1 MCTPEFHI
9 SGYSTCIYYQRHS
22 KQGNQLML
30 SVVACL
36 YIRIHTYIQH
46 LVQITIMWQASD
58 KRLKL
63 CESEAKQSEKRAKLE
78 KKKKAVDKELSK
90 EAK

>member
-1 MCTPEFHI
+1 MQNNVNTDSEVVLKTMYKYIHTVYVIQLACMCTPEFHI

-30 SVVACL
+30 SVVAFL

-46 LVQITIMWQASD
+46 LVQITIMQQASD
-58 KRLKL
+58 KRLML
-63 CESEAKQSEKRAKLE
+63 
-78 KKKKAVDKELSK
+78 
-90 EAK
+90 